1 MAELIILE
9 YKEATGQF
17 HFNPMNNGIPH
28 DKPGTFGWEPIA
40 YVESPKASLFCD
52 MIDCKLHRRKA
63 LKQAP
68 YSAEY
73 VIRTFSQCA
82 TNIPQA
88 FIGRKRLRR
97 LQNFR
102 KFVGFGALTAIFANE
117 GKNALLRIIGIDPK
131 KASRFHIRLVPHGV
145 RPIEAV

>member
-17 HFNPMNNGIPH
+17 HYNPMNNGIPH
-28 DKPGTFGWEPIA
+28 DKPGTYGWEPIA
-40 YVESPKASLFCD
+40 FVEQPKASLFCD

-73 VIRTFSQCA
+73 VKKEWKMFCYVFNHFYSSRA
-82 TNIPQA
+82 LARLGNAHQA
-88 FIGRKRLRR
+88 DLKEDEQLDWAWEYDPYSYKDS
-97 LQNFR
+97 NF
-102 KFVGFGALTAIFANE
+102 
-117 GKNALLRIIGIDPK
+117 
-131 KASRFHIRLVPHGV
+131 
-145 RPIEAV
+145 